1 MSDFSTDLA
10 FALQLADAADA
21 ITFDRFESSTL
32 QVDSKPDMTPVS
44 DADLTCEGAL
54 RNLIEQHRPD
64 DAILGEEFGGDA
76 ATHGRQWIIDPIDGT
91 KIGRASCRE
100 RV

>member
-10 FALQLADAADA
+10 FALQLADTADA
-21 ITFDRFESSTL
+21 ITLDRFESSTL

-54 RNLIEQHRPD
+54 RNLIEQH
-64 DAILGEEFGGDA
+64 
-76 ATHGRQWIIDPIDGT
+76 
-91 KIGRASCRE
+91 
-100 RV
+100 